1 MGRPRRVPRGPPR
14 GHPGAPLTPVT
25 PDRALDDVTIKVRRA
40 AGQPPLPLVD
50 TVTEET
56 YTTDVAVYDVATAA
70 EGPRPP
76 RIRR

>member
-1 MGRPRRVPRGPPR
+1 MGRPRRVPRGAP
-14 GHPGAPLTPVT
+14 HVDPGAPVT
-25 PDRALDDVTIKVRRA
+25 PGTLDKDLDDVEIKVRRA